1 MNRLCRRIRT
11 KLAQGGKTLQRLPG
25 MVRHEGGLA
34 RTTAKAAV
42 ILRREGVAGLL
53 RRTEGLA
60 RAMVVTADGRVVFK
74 DDYATWLGL
83 YERPPASEVVS
94 REIAAWADPP
104 RFALVLSC
112 EDARVSSFA
121 ASLRAVRDQIYPHW
135 HLVVAY
141 VGKAHN
147 RTALADAS
155 ADPRVTVLYE
165 ASPNIGEAVN
175 RALARLD
182 GDWLIVLDP
191 GDVLAP
197 DALFALA
204 RAATADR
211 NAKLLY
217 SDEDVLDQDGHRSDP
232 AFKPDWNPDFFLAR
246 GGFGRVAAYDLA
258 RVRALGGVKP
268 SYEGAQMFDLAL
280 RVVEGLP
287 AHAIHHVPRVLCHRR
302 GPPPPTNT
310 DRTLA
315 ALREHLGRIGV
326 AADAVVDEHGGY
338 RILYALPVPPPLV
351 TIIIPTRNG
360 LALLSRCLA
369 SILDKTTYPAFE
381 ILVVD
386 NDSDDAETLAYL
398 QKMESDPRVR
408 VVRDARP
415 FDYAALNNAAARLA
429 RGTIL
434 ALVNNDIEVISP
446 DWLDE
451 MVSLAVRPDTGAVG
465 AALWYP
471 DDRLQHG
478 GIVLGI
484 GGVAGHAFRFLRRG
498 ERGALDRAVL
508 RQGLS
513 AVTAACLVVRKEL
526 YDAVGGLDEANLKIA
541 YNDVDFCLR
550 LGERGY
556 RNVWTPYAA
565 LYHHES
571 ATRGLEDDPVKLAR
585 FRAEFGYMQRRW
597 GALLANDP
605 AYNRNL
611 TLEREDFSLAWP
623 PRVEDRETP
632 QS

>member
-1 MNRLCRRIRT
+1 
-11 KLAQGGKTLQRLPG
+11 

-34 RTTAKAAV
+34 RATAKAAA
-42 ILRREGVAGLL
+42 ILRHEGIAGLL

-60 RAMVVTADGRVVFK
+60 RAMVVTPQGRAVFK

-83 YERPPASEVVS
+83 YERIPSRDAVL
-94 REIAAWADPP
+94 REIDSWANPP
-104 RFALVLSC
+104 RFAVALLY
-112 EDARVSSFA
+112 DTARTATFA
-121 ASLRAVRDQIYPHW
+121 ASLRAVRDQSYPHW
-135 HLVVAY
+135 HLVVAP
-141 VGKAHN
+141 VGKAVD
-147 RTALADAS
+147 RAALADAM
-155 ADPRVTVLYE
+155 ADPRVTLLDG
-165 ASPNIGEAVN
+165 ASPNFGEAAN
-175 RALARLD
+175 RALPRLV

-197 DALFALA
+197 DAVFALA
-204 RAATADR
+204 QAAVADR
-211 NAKLLY
+211 DAKLLY
-217 SDEDVLDQDGHRSDP
+217 SDEDAVDADGRRSAP

-258 RVRALGGVKP
+258 RVRALGGVRP
-268 SYEGAQMFDLAL
+268 AFEGAQTFDLAL
-280 RVVEGLP
+280 RFVEGLP
-287 AHAIHHVPRVLCHRR
+287 AHTIRHVPRVLCHRL
-302 GPPPPTNT
+302 GPPAPTNT
-310 DRTLA
+310 DRGLA
-315 ALREHLGRIGV
+315 ALREHLGRIGA
-326 AADAVVDEHGGY
+326 AADAVVDQHGGY
-338 RILYALPVPPPLV
+338 RIRYALPAPPPLV

-386 NDSDDAETLAYL
+386 NGSDDPATLAYL
-398 QKMESDPRVR
+398 REIADDRRVR
-408 VVRDARP
+408 VMRDARP

-429 RGTIL
+429 RGSVL

-451 MVSLAVRPDTGAVG
+451 MVSLAVRPETGAVG
-465 AALWYP
+465 AALFYP

-498 ERGALDRAVL
+498 ERGPLDRAVL

-526 YDAVGGLDEANLKIA
+526 YDAVGGLDETNLRIA

-550 LGERGY
+550 LGELGY
-556 RNVWTPYAA
+556 RNVWTPYAE

-571 ATRGLEDDPVKLAR
+571 ATRGLEDDPVKLER
-585 FRAEFGYMQRRW
+585 FRAEFAYMQRRW
-597 GALLANDP
+597 GALLVSDP
-605 AYNRNL
+605 AYNPNL

-623 PRVEDRETP
+623 PRRRNREGTR
-632 QS
+632 S